1 MEGQIQL
8 VQTGEQMNNNW
19 HEAAHQGVEEIKSE
33 PGEEN
38 R

>member
-19 HEAAHQGVEEIKSE
+19 HEAHQGLEEIKSE

>member
-19 HEAAHQGVEEIKSE
+19 HEAALQGVEEIKSE